1 LILLRLFITIVHCT
15 RIKYEQ
21 RCKCTNVDF
30 IVLVLYL
37 KDYTYSK
44 TLSEKHLLSY
54 GNDENGG
61 GKLEVVTLACGLVGG
76 DCLVSSALSSRLICI
91 AQIVQNEMTYKTL
104 KFLEGLLG
112 KIPLAHIDD
121 VCEAHIF
128 CMESTSV
135 SGRFLCASSY
145 ISLQEMANHYA
156 RYHPEFNVK
165 QE

>member
-1 LILLRLFITIVHCT
+1 
-15 RIKYEQ
+15 
-21 RCKCTNVDF
+21 
-30 IVLVLYL
+30 L

-61 GKLEVVTLACGLVGG
+61 GLEVVTLACGLVGG
-76 DCLVSSALSSRLICI
+76 DTLLSSTLNSNIVCI
-91 AQIVQNEMTYKTL
+91 AQIVQNERAYKSL

-112 KIPLAHIDD
+112 KIPLIHIDD

-128 CMESTSV
+128 CMESTSI

-145 ISLQEMANHYA
+145 ISLQEMDDHYA
-156 RYHPEFNVK
+156 LYHPEFTVK